1 MKDEVE
7 AIASIAPPVPVGVVA
22 AVLGRTDDE
31 IVAAVEELETDG
43 RARSSRHG
51 VTAWQTDLSPTRVA
65 NLASKL
71 AQVLRERDA
80 TPLQIGRAELAAGD
94 ARAAYQTLT
103 DAIADDTST
112 PQERFEAIGLAI
124 EAGRDARIP
133 TRDLAPMLVN
143 RARLLRSRGETDAAV
158 ADLDAATPHL
168 TGEALVDAYGFAAA
182 LHDDRQHPSDGE
194 RTIAMALLVA
204 EQHGLHAKLGSLLTF
219 QGRLLARLG
228 FDAETERVFERGMQL
243 VNTHGTDLQR
253 HYAALNQAWTD
264 LDRGW
269 VARAESRY
277 SAARARTPDDD
288 RVAQAELNIAIA
300 RAKFSAGDAAAASDL
315 LDAAEQVADETDAP
329 ALRFLATLARAEGAI
344 TFHRAVEAVAAA
356 EQLRIIVD
364 ASFPA
369 WRNRAATIEARAM
382 LLAHRPADARE
393 AIRRGFETTPRG
405 ANGLRLRTELEAL
418 AVIASERWDE
428 EAAADIADR
437 LLQGGWLLAAVAML
451 TERARKENRPEL
463 GRAAAAL
470 AHRIGAVPA
479 AAEAIEVA
487 GAWDEPAAGPIALAV
502 RRIAENVPDAWRE
515 SWIDRESIS
524 HALAAEVTDDSAD
537 DTQLLAHLD
546 RVLSD
551 VGLGGADVILSPAQR
566 RRAGL
571 VTAGTRAMSMG
582 RFIAWVGAAAIV
594 AAVVA
599 IALRPAPV
607 EVPVTAPDTTAV
619 TTTTIPPLLERVV
632 ETSGELSGQMP
643 YAGGETRNALSEAS
657 VGEPTGIYWR
667 SQLTGFVRTEPVL
680 RGRGLYLGDSEGW
693 VYGLDV
699 MQGGSAVF
707 ESQLAGAI
715 DVSVAAEPVAFD
727 QDGQSRTLVFA
738 GDDRGNILVRNVDDT
753 RGEVFRTNVGS
764 PITGPPLVRSESMIV
779 ATADGV
785 LFDLNPVDGSELRR
799 FPAEGTV
806 GGGFAGPL
814 AAADGVIYART
825 GEGAVMVIDETTFT
839 EICTVFSPSARATTH
854 PVIADGRWYVGS
866 SARNMR
872 MFNAGSC
879 SDAGIGS
886 LQIDTPVN
894 FAPAIADGILW
905 AAADAVLLPLDVES
919 GQGIGFA
926 VNAGG
931 TITAAPVIAGDSVLF
946 ATEAGDLVAVART
959 DGTELWRV
967 AFGSPIRSRPIVAD
981 GLIIVTTARGDVIA
995 LAAPAN

>member
-22 AVLGRTDDE
+22 TVLGRTDDE
-31 IVAAVEELETDG
+31 IVTAVEELEADG
-43 RARSSRHG
+43 RAESSRHG

-80 TPLQIGRAELAAGD
+80 TLLQVGRAELAAGE

-103 DAIADDTST
+103 DAVADDTST
-112 PQERFEAIGLAI
+112 PQERFEAIKLAI

-204 EQHGLHAKLGSLLTF
+204 ERHGLHAKLGSLLTF

-288 RVAQAELNIAIA
+288 RVAQAELDIAIA
-300 RAKFSAGDAAAASDL
+300 RAKFSSGDAAGASNL
-315 LDAAEQVADETDAP
+315 LDAADQVASETEAP

-344 TFHRAVEAVAAA
+344 TFHRAADAVAAA
-356 EQLRIIVD
+356 EQLRVIVD
-364 ASFPA
+364 HSFPA

-418 AVIASERWDE
+418 AVMASERWDE

-487 GAWDEPAAGPIALAV
+487 RAWDEPAAGPIALAV
-502 RRIAENVPDAWRE
+502 RRIAENVPDPWRE
-515 SWIDRESIS
+515 SWTERESIS
-524 HALAAEVTDDSAD
+524 HALAAQVTDDSAD

-546 RVLSD
+546 QVLSD

-599 IALRPAPV
+599 IALRPEPV
-607 EVPVTAPDTTAV
+607 EVPVTAPGTTAV
-619 TTTTIPPLLERVV
+619 TTTTIPPLLERIV
-632 ETSGELSGQMP
+632 EVSGELSGQMP
-643 YAGGETRNALSEAS
+643 YAGGEARNAVIDAAI
-657 VGEPTGIYWR
+657 GEPTGIYWR
-667 SQLTGFVRTEPVL
+667 RPLTGFVRTEPVL

-693 VYGLDV
+693 IYGLDV
-699 MQGGSAVF
+699 SLGGSAVF
-707 ESQLAGAI
+707 ESQLQGAI
-715 DVSVAAEPVAFD
+715 DSSVTVEQVVFQQDD
-727 QDGQSRTLVFA
+727 QGKTLVFA
-738 GDDRGNILVRNVDDT
+738 GDDRGNLLVRHVNDT
-753 RGEVFRTNVGS
+753 EGEVFRTNLGA

-779 ATADGV
+779 ATTDGV
-785 LFDLNPVDGSELRR
+785 LHDLYPADGTEQRR

-806 GGGFAGPL
+806 ATGFTGPL
-814 AAADGVIYART
+814 AAADGIIYART
-825 GEGAVMVIDETTFT
+825 GEGAIVVIDEATFT
-839 EICTVFSPSARATTH
+839 VICTVFTPSARATTH
-854 PVIADGRWYVGS
+854 VVVDSDRWYVGT
-866 SARNMR
+866 SARTVR
-872 MFNAGSC
+872 MFNLGDC
-879 SDAGIGS
+879 SDAGNGT

-894 FAPAIADGILW
+894 FAPVVADGVLW
-905 AAADAVLLPLDVES
+905 AVADAVLLPLDVAS
-919 GQGIGFA
+919 GQTAGF
-926 VNAGG
+926 VVGAGG
-931 TITAAPVIAGDSVLF
+931 MMTAPPVIAGDSVLF
-946 ATEAGDLVAVART
+946 ATEAGDLVAVSRT

-967 AFGSPIRSRPIVAD
+967 AFGSPIRTRPIVAD
-981 GLIIVTTARGDVIA
+981 GVIIVTTARGDVIA
-995 LAAPAN
+995 LAAPTS